1 MVTSINASGPPQAH
15 SGDQYR
21 MQFKF
26 WLNIVKD
33 DEMEIASIINAWKRT
48 RKFTEKLRRALML
61 YITLEQDK
69 DLTLL
74 DEWFPFVRAENRE
87 LLSRIERLEAAVM
100 QTAAVPAG
108 QRFALPGME
117 GLERLSESI
126 FSNEPIDSS
135 ETRKN
140 FASGM
145 GDLFADDDDL
155 WD

>member
-1 MVTSINASGPPQAH
+1 MVSSINANGSPHAH

-33 DEMEIASIINAWKRT
+33 DEMEIASIINHWKRM

-61 YITLEQDK
+61 YITLENDR
-69 DLTLL
+69 DVTLL
-74 DEWFPFVRAENRE
+74 DEWFPFVRAENRD
-87 LLSRIERLEAAVM
+87 LLARLERLEAAMM
-100 QTAAVPAG
+100 QSAAPEH
-108 QRFALPGME
+108 RTFTLPGTE
-117 GLERLSESI
+117 GLEILGSVFTDEPVT
-126 FSNEPIDSS
+126 SNAREV
-135 ETRKN
+135 
-140 FASGM
+140 FASSM